1 MTSTVIAIIGVI
13 STIIGCTIGV
23 VSFFGNRKNDA
34 IKELKENHQELIE
47 YQIKEIKESMKELK
61 VDLKDIKLLLGT
73 YKDDLKKIVDE
84 KMAEH
89 IKAYHS
95 RTRRK

>member
-1 MTSTVIAIIGVI
+1 MASTTIAIIGVI

-34 IKELKENHQELIE
+34 IKEIKENHQELIE
-47 YQIKEIKESMKELK
+47 YQLKELK
-61 VDLKDIKLLLGT
+61 ESLKETRQDIKDIKLLLGT
-73 YKDDLKKIVDE
+73 YKDDIKKIVDE

>member
-47 YQIKEIKESMKELK
+47 YQLKELKESLKETRIDIKEIKT
-61 VDLKDIKLLLGT
+61 LLGT
-73 YKDDLKKIVDE
+73 YREDIENIVDKKID
-84 KMAEH
+84 EH
-89 IKAYHS
+89 IKLYHS
-95 RTRRK
+95 KEK

>member
-1 MTSTVIAIIGVI
+1 MASTVIAIIGVI

-34 IKELKENHQELIE
+34 LKEMKENHQELIE
-47 YQIKEIKESMKELK
+47 YQLKELK
-61 VDLKDIKLLLGT
+61 ESFKETRQDIKDIKVLLGT
-73 YKDDLKKIVDE
+73 YKDDLKRIVDE
-84 KMAEH
+84 KMEEH

-95 RTRRK
+95 RTRGK